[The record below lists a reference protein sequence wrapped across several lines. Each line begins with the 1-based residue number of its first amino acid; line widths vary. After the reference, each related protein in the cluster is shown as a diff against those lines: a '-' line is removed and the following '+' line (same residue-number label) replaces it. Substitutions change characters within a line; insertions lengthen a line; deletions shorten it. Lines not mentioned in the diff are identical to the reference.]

1 MTVQRLT
8 DSAYLQLVGDAQVL
22 KLRRGKPAILLTSDQ
37 RIIKHIYR
45 RSWFSSSRI
54 WPYAQRFI
62 NNATLLHQRGIKVPT
77 IHGRYYYPT
86 FGCDILVY
94 DYLDG
99 KSLFTYAQ
107 ENNFSYLEKTPAF
120 LSRLHELGIYFR
132 DFHLDNVIIHNNEFA
147 LIDIASVKCRRQTRG
162 LNFKYRAKNIAHLFS
177 KNEDQE
183 IYRIFGKNNF
193 LRRYVKSANLSRRK
207 TALLY
212 YLVSRYRLK
221 KPPFLPAKTN
231 DLEINDV
238 ASQVVSS

>member
-1 MTVQRLT
+1 MSIQRLT
-8 DSAYLQLVGDAQVL
+8 DTAYLELVGNAQVL
-22 KLRRGKPAILLTSDQ
+22 KMRRGKPAILLTSSQ

-62 NNATLLHQRGIKVPT
+62 NSATTLHQRGITVPT
-77 IHGRYYYPT
+77 IRGRYYYPT
-86 FGCDILVY
+86 FGCDILIY
-94 DYLDG
+94 DYIQG
-99 KSLFTYAQ
+99 KSLYTHAN
-107 ENNFSYLEKTPAF
+107 ENNYFYLEKAPSF
-120 LSRLHELGIYFR
+120 LAKLHDLGIYFR

-147 LIDIASVKCRRQTRG
+147 LIDLASVKCKRLPVG

-212 YLVSRYRLK
+212 YLISRYRQK
-221 KPPFLPAKTN
+221 KLPQPIPITN
-231 DLEINDV
+231 PLDEIKP
-238 ASQVVSS
+238 